1 VDTGCARTCTRRQR
15 QLAIPAFIALSVPRR
30 SRPHSGDAQSHVSR
44 SLRKQAHSK
53 PRCRVRRHG
62 KSTTSARKSP
72 SSRTPGSK
80 SDVGSGNFAAEGNKK
95 QAWKPRGPALV
106 TTSSGYLAYAARSLT
121 RLSLLHKESQ
131 CDLLLSTSK
140 ATTSDMHSEN
150 PQASRS
156 RYSRR
161 RESME
166 TLNWEIM
173 GRLESFTPSRR
184 DDHLSAITTQ
194 SNHPVTSSVSPLLA
208 AIF

>member
-1 VDTGCARTCTRRQR
+1 MWAP
-15 QLAIPAFIALSVPRR
+15 AISLPRATKNR
-30 SRPHSGDAQSHVSR
+30 HGSHV
-44 SLRKQAHSK
+44 
-53 PRCRVRRHG
+53 
-62 KSTTSARKSP
+62 
-72 SSRTPGSK
+72 
-80 SDVGSGNFAAEGNKK
+80 
-95 QAWKPRGPALV
+95 GPALV

-166 TLNWEIM
+166 TLNWETM
-173 GRLESFTPSRR
+173 GRLKSLTPSRR
-184 DDHLSAITTQ
+184 DDYLSVITTQ
-194 SNHPVTSSVSPLLA
+194 SNHPVVIIPSPLLCHPFWQQSSDA
-208 AIF
+208 VGWWRRRIRGASGRVCDHDAGHTLRALQ